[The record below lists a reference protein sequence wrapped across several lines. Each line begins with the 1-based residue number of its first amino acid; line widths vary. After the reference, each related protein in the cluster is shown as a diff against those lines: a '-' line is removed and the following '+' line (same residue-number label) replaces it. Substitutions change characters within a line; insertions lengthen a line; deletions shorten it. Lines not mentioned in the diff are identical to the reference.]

1 MSQPVSRVIGII
13 RISEPRAIGAR
24 WNAGSDDSTLGALLA
39 GLVGKRPPRAS
50 AGSRWEPEAPARFCG
65 RRAIPANLAALRED
79 LEREYVA
86 LTAG

>member
-24 WNAGSDDSTLGALLA
+24 WNAGSNDSTLGALLA
-39 GLVGKRPPRAS
+39 GLVGTRADRI
-50 AGSRWEPEAPARFCG
+50 APGSRWKAEAPARVRG